1 MTWQK
6 RLFIFI
12 VILMAAGMAIAS
24 WDIARKTTFP
34 GSKGQLKERIRKQLS
49 GSDTIQTSS
58 NPAPKTPQKEPK

>member
-12 VILMAAGMAIAS
+12 VIVMAAGMVIAS

-34 GSKGQLKERIRKQLS
+34 GSKGQLRERIRKQIS
-49 GSDTIQTSS
+49 GPDSIRPGAKGPSE
-58 NPAPKTPQKEPK
+58 TPGKR